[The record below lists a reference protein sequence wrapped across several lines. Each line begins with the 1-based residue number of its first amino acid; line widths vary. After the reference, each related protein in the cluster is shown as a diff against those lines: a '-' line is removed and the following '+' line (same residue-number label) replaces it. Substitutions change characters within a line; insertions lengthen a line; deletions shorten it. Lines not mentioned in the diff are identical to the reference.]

1 MEDTIRSGRHDSKL
15 ASRKAEEAA
24 WRRFEATQWLDSLVG
39 PLGIS
44 TQPSEREF
52 ISCLGNGLVLC
63 NAINK
68 IQPGSIPKV
77 VESNAPS
84 QFLTWDSQPLPAYQY
99 FENVRN
105 FLVAVEELKLPTF
118 EASDLE
124 RDNLEVGSSAKVV
137 DCILALRGY
146 HDWKQLSGGNGFF
159 KPPRSPLLMHSANR
173 VHSRASEAIFSDTCQ
188 QLDMSKACG
197 DIPLTESG
205 VQKLEDLIAKAI
217 VECMIDKKENIDNN
231 LIASFRSGNLDPGK
245 LFGNI
250 MSTCLEEQLQNK
262 FPELKSIFKDLLG
275 GGSSLAHPISPPP
288 LEPLENLSIRNPK
301 CCRACLKKGSCNHW
315 YLFQVQEK
323 ELSNLKELLSRTKRE
338 FKDLQSQL
346 QSDLKHLGSQVQE
359 MSTAALGYHKVVKE
373 NRNLYNMVQDLKGN
387 IRVYCR
393 IRPAFSAKARNVID
407 FIGEDGS
414 LVVVDPLK
422 TQKDG
427 RKVFQFNHVF
437 RQTATQ
443 VIRSVMDGYNVCIFA
458 YGQTGSGK
466 THTMCGS
473 TRDQGINYLAL
484 SDLFRLSNTRKNI
497 MKYDIHVQMVEI
509 YNEQLKLEIR
519 SCTSENGLSIPDA
532 SMHYVESTNDVLSL
546 MKRGDLNR
554 VVSSTAINNQSSRS
568 HSVLTVHVHGKDVS
582 GSILRSCLHL
592 VDLAGSE
599 RVEKSE
605 VNGDGLKEAQYINKS
620 LSCLG
625 DVISALAQKSS
636 HIPYRNSKLTLLLQN
651 ALGGHAKTLMFAHVS
666 PEADSF
672 GETISTLKFAQ
683 RVSTVELGVSH
694 MNKESSEVME
704 LKQQIESLKK
714 ALANKEARTAQPTKP
729 KEPRSPFEK
738 PPHAMTERTP
748 PRSQRLSIEN
758 SNKTEMKRA
767 INSVDKR
774 GPKSPSMPTR
784 SRRLSLEGSRTVPKD
799 PVQIKLSE
807 TVSNLLPSEA
817 VLVQKYTQ
825 FQDPEAAT
833 KPYGHVSNGE
843 SMIDIYR
850 PRAPQ
855 SPTLQPKTPE
865 PPKLVRNE
873 VHIMMHGES
882 NFSTEPRTP
891 GLTSNANGKASHIRK
906 SLRTIGKLINGS
918 GKRNQQKKV
927 EASPVNG
934 MRKIHDAR
942 SPVSSNASP
951 LTGVVQTS
959 DRRSSLGGKSTNS
972 LQMKLEI
979 RRHRL
984 RSTYRPRQRI
994 SGCRSF
1000 SNKRQRII
1008 VVWCFGSKHT
1018 QC

>member
-1 MEDTIRSGRHDSKL
+1 MEDTIRSGRHDLNL

-124 RDNLEVGSSAKVV
+124 RDNLEVGSSAKVA

-159 KPPRSPLLMHSANR
+159 KPPRSPLVMHSANR

-188 QLDMSKACG
+188 QLDMSKACD

-217 VECMIDKKENIDNN
+217 VECMIDRKENIDNN

-301 CCRACLKKGSCNHW
+301 RIYLLEIRRACLKKGSCNHW

-373 NRNLYNMVQDLKGN
+373 NRNLYNTVQDLKGN

-393 IRPAFSAKARNVID
+393 IRPAFSAKARNVD
-407 FIGEDGS
+407 FIGEDRS
-414 LVVVDPLK
+414 LVVLDPLK
-422 TQKDG
+422 PQKDG

-443 VIRSVMDGYNVCIFA
+443 VW
-458 YGQTGSGK
+458 
-466 THTMCGS
+466 
-473 TRDQGINYLAL
+473 IN
-484 SDLFRLSNTRKNI
+484 
-497 MKYDIHVQMVEI
+497 
-509 YNEQLKLEIR
+509 
-519 SCTSENGLSIPDA
+519 
-532 SMHYVESTNDVLSL
+532 
-546 MKRGDLNR
+546 
-554 VVSSTAINNQSSRS
+554 
-568 HSVLTVHVHGKDVS
+568 
-582 GSILRSCLHL
+582 
-592 VDLAGSE
+592 
-599 RVEKSE
+599 
-605 VNGDGLKEAQYINKS
+605 
-620 LSCLG
+620 
-625 DVISALAQKSS
+625 
-636 HIPYRNSKLTLLLQN
+636 
-651 ALGGHAKTLMFAHVS
+651 
-666 PEADSF
+666 
-672 GETISTLKFAQ
+672 
-683 RVSTVELGVSH
+683 
-694 MNKESSEVME
+694 
-704 LKQQIESLKK
+704 
-714 ALANKEARTAQPTKP
+714 
-729 KEPRSPFEK
+729 
-738 PPHAMTERTP
+738 
-748 PRSQRLSIEN
+748 
-758 SNKTEMKRA
+758 
-767 INSVDKR
+767 
-774 GPKSPSMPTR
+774 
-784 SRRLSLEGSRTVPKD
+784 
-799 PVQIKLSE
+799 
-807 TVSNLLPSEA
+807 
-817 VLVQKYTQ
+817 
-825 FQDPEAAT
+825 
-833 KPYGHVSNGE
+833 
-843 SMIDIYR
+843 
-850 PRAPQ
+850 
-855 SPTLQPKTPE
+855 
-865 PPKLVRNE
+865 
-873 VHIMMHGES
+873 
-882 NFSTEPRTP
+882 
-891 GLTSNANGKASHIRK
+891 
-906 SLRTIGKLINGS
+906 
-918 GKRNQQKKV
+918 
-927 EASPVNG
+927 
-934 MRKIHDAR
+934 
-942 SPVSSNASP
+942 
-951 LTGVVQTS
+951 
-959 DRRSSLGGKSTNS
+959 
-972 LQMKLEI
+972 
-979 RRHRL
+979 
-984 RSTYRPRQRI
+984 
-994 SGCRSF
+994 
-1000 SNKRQRII
+1000 
-1008 VVWCFGSKHT
+1008 
-1018 QC
+1018 

>member
-1 MEDTIRSGRHDSKL
+1 MEDTIRSGRHDLNL

-77 VESNAPS
+77 VESIASS

-105 FLVAVEELKLPTF
+105 FLVAVGELKLPTF

-188 QLDMSKACG
+188 QLDMSKACD

-393 IRPAFSAKARNVID
+393 IRPAFSAEARNVID

-414 LVVVDPLK
+414 LVVLDPLK
-422 TQKDG
+422 PQKDG
-427 RKVFQFNHVF
+427 RKVFQFNRVF

-443 VIRSVMDGYNVCIFA
+443 GNTQILLFYKFCELSSLGIIIIPAPPNTHRDEIFKDTQPVIRSVMDGYNVCIFA

-466 THTMCGS
+466 THTMV
-473 TRDQGINYLAL
+473 RFF
-484 SDLFRLSNTRKNI
+484 SDLAS
-497 MKYDIHVQMVEI
+497 
-509 YNEQLKLEIR
+509 
-519 SCTSENGLSIPDA
+519 DA
-532 SMHYVESTNDVLSL
+532 SNFFFSPLF
-546 MKRGDLNR
+546 
-554 VVSSTAINNQSSRS
+554 
-568 HSVLTVHVHGKDVS
+568 
-582 GSILRSCLHL
+582 LH
-592 VDLAGSE
+592 D
-599 RVEKSE
+599 
-605 VNGDGLKEAQYINKS
+605 
-620 LSCLG
+620 
-625 DVISALAQKSS
+625 
-636 HIPYRNSKLTLLLQN
+636 LLLIV
-651 ALGGHAKTLMFAHVS
+651 KYMVS
-666 PEADSF
+666 VYLFYFQTKIFSLHM
-672 GETISTLKFAQ
+672 SSS
-683 RVSTVELGVSH
+683 VTVW
-694 MNKESSEVME
+694 
-704 LKQQIESLKK
+704 
-714 ALANKEARTAQPTKP
+714 
-729 KEPRSPFEK
+729 
-738 PPHAMTERTP
+738 
-748 PRSQRLSIEN
+748 
-758 SNKTEMKRA
+758 
-767 INSVDKR
+767 IN
-774 GPKSPSMPTR
+774 
-784 SRRLSLEGSRTVPKD
+784 
-799 PVQIKLSE
+799 
-807 TVSNLLPSEA
+807 
-817 VLVQKYTQ
+817 
-825 FQDPEAAT
+825 
-833 KPYGHVSNGE
+833 
-843 SMIDIYR
+843 
-850 PRAPQ
+850 
-855 SPTLQPKTPE
+855 
-865 PPKLVRNE
+865 
-873 VHIMMHGES
+873 
-882 NFSTEPRTP
+882 
-891 GLTSNANGKASHIRK
+891 
-906 SLRTIGKLINGS
+906 
-918 GKRNQQKKV
+918 
-927 EASPVNG
+927 
-934 MRKIHDAR
+934 
-942 SPVSSNASP
+942 
-951 LTGVVQTS
+951 
-959 DRRSSLGGKSTNS
+959 
-972 LQMKLEI
+972 
-979 RRHRL
+979 
-984 RSTYRPRQRI
+984 
-994 SGCRSF
+994 
-1000 SNKRQRII
+1000 
-1008 VVWCFGSKHT
+1008 
-1018 QC
+1018 

>member
-1 MEDTIRSGRHDSKL
+1 MGGKFFNSIMCLDKL
-15 ASRKAEEAA
+15 
-24 WRRFEATQWLDSLVG
+24 L
-39 PLGIS
+39 
-44 TQPSEREF
+44 
-52 ISCLGNGLVLC
+52 
-63 NAINK
+63 
-68 IQPGSIPKV
+68 
-77 VESNAPS
+77 
-84 QFLTWDSQPLPAYQY
+84 
-99 FENVRN
+99 
-105 FLVAVEELKLPTF
+105 LK
-118 EASDLE
+118 
-124 RDNLEVGSSAKVV
+124 
-137 DCILALRGY
+137 
-146 HDWKQLSGGNGFF
+146 
-159 KPPRSPLLMHSANR
+159 
-173 VHSRASEAIFSDTCQ
+173 
-188 QLDMSKACG
+188 
-197 DIPLTESG
+197 
-205 VQKLEDLIAKAI
+205 
-217 VECMIDKKENIDNN
+217 
-231 LIASFRSGNLDPGK
+231 
-245 LFGNI
+245 
-250 MSTCLEEQLQNK
+250 
-262 FPELKSIFKDLLG
+262 
-275 GGSSLAHPISPPP
+275 
-288 LEPLENLSIRNPK
+288 
-301 CCRACLKKGSCNHW
+301 
-315 YLFQVQEK
+315 
-323 ELSNLKELLSRTKRE
+323 
-338 FKDLQSQL
+338 
-346 QSDLKHLGSQVQE
+346 
-359 MSTAALGYHKVVKE
+359 
-373 NRNLYNMVQDLKGN
+373 
-387 IRVYCR
+387 
-393 IRPAFSAKARNVID
+393 
-407 FIGEDGS
+407 
-414 LVVVDPLK
+414 
-422 TQKDG
+422 
-427 RKVFQFNHVF
+427 
-437 RQTATQ
+437 
-443 VIRSVMDGYNVCIFA
+443 
-458 YGQTGSGK
+458 
-466 THTMCGS
+466 CGS

-509 YNEQLKLEIR
+509 YNEQVRDLLAEDSKNTKLEIR

-714 ALANKEARTAQPTKP
+714 ALANKEARTVQPTKP
-729 KEPRSPFEK
+729 KAPRSPFEK

-873 VHIMMHGES
+873 VHIMMHSES
-882 NFSTEPRTP
+882 NCSTEPRTP

-906 SLRTIGKLINGS
+906 SLQTIGKLINGS

-959 DRRSSLGGKSTNS
+959 DRRSSLGGANETRNSKTPPPVHISAKATN
-972 LQMKLEI
+972 QWM
-979 RRHRL
+979 
-984 RSTYRPRQRI
+984 Q
-994 SGCRSF
+994 
-1000 SNKRQRII
+1000 II
-1008 VVWCFGSKHT
+1008 
-1018 QC
+1018 